1 MPRIEHRTI
10 IAFGRDSHC
19 VILPKSWLEF
29 YGLKKGDK
37 IEMITDG
44 LSSGEIIIR
53 LAQLQCAGLSS

>member
-10 IAFGRDSHC
+10 LAFGRDGYC
-19 VILPKSWLEF
+19 VLLPKSWMEY

-37 IEMITDG
+37 VDVITDG

-53 LAQLQCAGLSS
+53 VCQPIMAGISS